1 MSARALAWTTALG
14 GFGFI
19 VLFVV
24 AAVVYG
30 NGAGRH
36 PGEIEAYYAV
46 PANRLAQIGGFAVL
60 TVGLAFFALFVASV
74 RAQVAPDEPWSS
86 LILAA
91 GTATLMCLLVANTLW
106 ASSAFT
112 SVIETGYSIDP
123 RSHLLFEDAGFSFLV
138 AGGVMGATL
147 VAATSLAMSRTAGV
161 PAWLVWLGLP
171 VGVALLA
178 VYWYLPL
185 FALFLWIAAVSVQG
199 LRLNLSAGESR

>member
-19 VLFVV
+19 VLFVI

-36 PGEIEAYYAV
+36 PEEIVAYYAV

-60 TVGLAFFALFVASV
+60 TLGLAFFALFVASV

-86 LILAA
+86 LMLAA

-138 AGGVMGATL
+138 AGGVMGATF
-147 VAATSLAMSRTAGV
+147 VGATSVAMSRTAGV

-185 FALFLWIAAVSVQG
+185 FVFFVWIAAVSVVG
-199 LRLNLSAGESR
+199 FRAPTPHGR